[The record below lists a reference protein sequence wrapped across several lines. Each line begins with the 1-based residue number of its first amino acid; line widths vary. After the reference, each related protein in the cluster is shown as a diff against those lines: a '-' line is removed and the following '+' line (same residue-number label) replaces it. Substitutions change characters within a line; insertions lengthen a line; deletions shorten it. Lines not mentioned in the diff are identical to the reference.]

1 MQTYGYQKSVEMKS
15 VPGIAAKQPTLD
27 QEQLVQTHVHE
38 FTGSTMLAE
47 ECDDR
52 HNHRFAGVTSQVIP
66 FDGSHIHGLFVSTDF
81 FDNHHHEVVAL
92 TGLPRDVGENKHVH
106 FVDAFTTMDDGHFH
120 ELIFATLILNPL
132 LFET

>member
-1 MQTYGYQKSVEMKS
+1 MQTFGYQKGVGSQS
-15 VPGIAAKQPTLD
+15 VPGIIKQPAVVN
-27 QEQLVQTHVHE
+27 QENQIQTHVHE

-66 FDGSHIHGLFVSTDF
+66 FDGSHIHGFFVSTDF
-81 FDNHHHEVVAL
+81 FENHHHEIVSL
-92 TGLPRDVGENKHVH
+92 TGLPIDVGENKHVH